1 MCTSKEKGCW
11 IQCTMCGEIYHIK
24 EPVPIDQLYVTSE
37 CARCG
42 HDKGLNCE
50 NNRDEIYRYYDPVM
64 DERYYQY

>member
-1 MCTSKEKGCW
+1 
-11 IQCTMCGEIYHIK
+11 MCGEIYHTK
-24 EPVPIDQLYVTSE
+24 EPVPTDQLYVASE

-42 HDKGLNCE
+42 HDKGLNCG